1 MKVYSAITDLKFKFN
16 GYDFELKKGE
26 KLLFADDVFAL
37 LPKNLQALFKEEK
50 PGLPLFYQGENLSGK
65 TLLVVA
71 QAAIGDALCMSPAL
85 REIKRRYPDCQLFV
99 SISGRARPVL
109 EKLPYIDKLLPMPIP
124 YKFVSKANYMVK
136 VIEMVNTPQFDNL
149 NLVEYFLW
157 KCQVFTAEDE
167 TPDIVVDENIV
178 SELKPLFDQIK
189 EASSGKKVLLFHY
202 LASSVHRSLPPKLL
216 KDIEPFLE
224 KEYVPVLCSLPS
236 EDITLELALE
246 AYGITSVN
254 LSSLMKDIR
263 YLIAAV
269 YLSDAVITADTAT
282 LHIAA
287 GLKKPT
293 VLISGP
299 IDGELRARTYPT
311 VVSIPANYR
320 GQTCVAPC
328 MKHTSDGPCPEAR
341 VKHEFY
347 SPCIQSIPARVV
359 YYALKDAELLV
370 EKDYPKPEKC
380 PVCEYSGEFPL
391 FEVINQSRMFECPS
405 CGLHFAYPRKS
416 ADYEELYRGVH
427 KGLLE
432 ITFGAQ
438 DVYASTIKHVGDEK
452 NEVFRWSKLPRI
464 NIFLTILSRMPKGKL
479 LDVGCSTGF
488 FLLISKKF
496 GFDVYGMEASS
507 EAVEVAKRNFKLK
520 VAQALTFD
528 ELPED
533 FKGPYKVVSALEVL
547 EHVEEPME
555 FLRDIY
561 NILDEEEGYL
571 FTSFPC
577 FYKFEHLAK
586 GYGKFKWWFGDY
598 PPNHL
603 TRCKPWTLF
612 YALKRAG
619 FSQVFI
625 FTEPLIPGTVLEGV
639 TPPVVTINFEDGRA
653 INLNTTGII
662 LETLKPLYLNSR
674 YLGNFQCALAVK
686 GKSSIDWERVIH
698 RAIRFSAVEIIWGY
712 GDEPKNT

>member
-1 MKVYSAITDLKFKFN
+1 MKVYSAKTDLKFKFN

-50 PGLPLFYQGENLSGK
+50 PGLPPFYRGENLSGK

-71 QAAIGDALCMSPAL
+71 QAAIGDALCMTPAL
-85 REIKRRYPDCQLFV
+85 REIKRRYSDCQLFV

-157 KCQVFTAEDE
+157 KCQVFNAEDE
-167 TPDIVVDENIV
+167 TPDVVVDENIV
-178 SELKPLFDQIK
+178 SELKPVFDQIR
-189 EASSGKKVLLFHY
+189 EASRGKKVLLFHY

-216 KDIEPFLE
+216 KDIEPFIE
-224 KEYVPVLCSLPS
+224 KEYVPLLCSLPS

-311 VVSIPANYR
+311 VINIPANYR

-380 PVCEYSGEFPL
+380 PVCEYSGKFPL

-405 CGLHFAYPRKS
+405 CGLQFPYPIKAADYDKVYDEKTEYLGLLDLKS
-416 ADYEELYRGVH
+416 APYQAY
-427 KGLLE
+427 K
-432 ITFGAQ
+432 
-438 DVYASTIKHVGDEK
+438 DVSDEK
-452 NEVFRWSKLPRI
+452 SEVKKWLRLPR
-464 NIFLTILSRMPKGKL
+464 FTALQAILDKLPKGKL
-479 LDVGCSTGF
+479 FDVGCSTGF
-488 FLLISKKF
+488 FLLIAKKF
-496 GFDVYGMEASS
+496 GFDVYGMEANS

-533 FKGPYKVVSALEVL
+533 FRGSYKVVTAFEVL
-547 EHVEEPME
+547 EHVEEPMK
-555 FLRDIY
+555 FLQGIY
-561 NILDEEEGYL
+561 DLLEEEESYL
-571 FTSFPC
+571 LLSCPP
-577 FYKFEHLAK
+577 FYKFENLAK
-586 GYGKFKWWFGDY
+586 GYRKFKWWHNDF

-603 TRCKPWTLF
+603 TRWKPWTLF

-639 TPPVVTINFEDGRA
+639 TPPVVTINLEDGRA

-674 YLGNFQCALAVK
+674 YLGNFQYALAVK

-698 RAIRFSAVEIIWGY
+698 RAIRFSAAEIIWGY
-712 GDEPKNT
+712 GDEPKNA

>member
-1 MKVYSAITDLKFKFN
+1 MKVYSAKTDLKFKFN

-50 PGLPLFYQGENLSGK
+50 PGLPPFYRGENLSGK

-71 QAAIGDALCMSPAL
+71 QAAIGDALCMTPAL

-109 EKLPYIDKLLPMPIP
+109 EGLPYIDKLLPMPIP

-136 VIEMVNTPQFDNL
+136 VIEMVNAPQFDNL

-157 KCQVFTAEDE
+157 KCQVFNAKDE
-167 TPDIVVDENIV
+167 TPDVVVDQNIV
-178 SELKPLFDQIK
+178 SELKPLFDQIRK
-189 EASSGKKVLLFHY
+189 ASGGKKVLLFHY

-216 KDIEPFLE
+216 KESEPFIE

-263 YLIAAV
+263 YLISAV

-311 VVSIPANYR
+311 VISIPANYR

-347 SPCIQSIPARVV
+347 SPCIQNIPARVV

-405 CGLHFAYPRKS
+405 CGLQFPYPIK
-416 ADYEELYRGVH
+416 AAEYDKVYDEKTEYI
-427 KGLLE
+427 GLL
-432 ITFGAQ
+432 
-438 DVYASTIKHVGDEK
+438 YLKSTPYQSYKDISDEK
-452 NEVFRWSKLPRI
+452 TEVKKWLRVLRFTALQA
-464 NIFLTILSRMPKGKL
+464 ILERLPKGKL
-479 LDVGCSTGF
+479 FDVGCSTGF
-488 FLLISKKF
+488 FLLIAKKF

-555 FLRDIY
+555 FLQGIY
-561 NILDEEEGYL
+561 DLLEEEESYL
-571 FTSFPC
+571 LLSCPP
-577 FYKFEHLAK
+577 FYKFENLAK
-586 GYGKFKWWFGDY
+586 GYRKFKWWHNDF

-603 TRCKPWTLF
+603 TRWKPWTLF

-625 FTEPLIPGTVLEGV
+625 FTEPLITGTVLEGV
-639 TPPVVTINFEDGRA
+639 TPPVVTINLGDGRA
-653 INLNTTGII
+653 INLDSTGII

-674 YLGNFQCALAVK
+674 YLGNFQYALAVK

-712 GDEPKNT
+712 GDEPKNA

>member
-1 MKVYSAITDLKFKFN
+1 MKVYSAKTDLKFNFN

-26 KLLFADDVFAL
+26 KLLFAEDVFAL

-50 PGLPLFYQGENLSGK
+50 AGLPPFYRGENLSGK

-71 QAAIGDALCMSPAL
+71 QAAIGDALCMTPAL

-109 EKLPYIDKLLPMPIP
+109 ENLPYIDKLLPMPIP
-124 YKFVSKANYMVK
+124 YKFVSKPNYMVK

-157 KCQVFTAEDE
+157 KCQVFNAEDE
-167 TPDIVVDENIV
+167 TPDVVVDQNIV
-178 SELKPLFDQIK
+178 SELKPVFDQIR
-189 EASSGKKVLLFHY
+189 EASGGKKVLLFHY

-216 KDIEPFLE
+216 KEIEPFIE

-236 EDITLELALE
+236 EDVTLELALE

-341 VKHEFY
+341 AKHEFY

-405 CGLHFAYPRKS
+405 CGLQFPYPIKA
-416 ADYEELYRGVH
+416 ADYDKVYDEKTEYI
-427 KGLLE
+427 GLLDLKATAYQSFKE
-432 ITFGAQ
+432 
-438 DVYASTIKHVGDEK
+438 VSDEK
-452 NEVFRWSKLPRI
+452 TEVKKWLRVPR
-464 NIFLTILSRMPKGKL
+464 FTVLQTILDRLPKGKL
-479 LDVGCSTGF
+479 FDVGCSTGF
-488 FLLISKKF
+488 FLLIAKKF

-520 VAQALTFD
+520 VAKALTFD

-533 FKGPYKVVSALEVL
+533 FKGPYKVVSAFEVL
-547 EHVEEPME
+547 EHVEEPMK
-555 FLRDIY
+555 FLQGIY
-561 NILDEEEGYL
+561 KLLEDDEGYL
-571 FTSFPC
+571 LLSCPP
-577 FYKFEHLAK
+577 FYKFENLAK
-586 GYGKFKWWFGDY
+586 GYRKFKWWFWDY
-598 PPNHL
+598 PPHHL
-603 TRCKPWTLF
+603 TRWKPWTLF

-619 FSQVFI
+619 FSQVYI

-639 TPPVVTINFEDGRA
+639 TPPVVTINLDDGRA
-653 INLNTTGII
+653 INLDTTGII
-662 LETLKPLYLNSR
+662 LETLKPLYFNSR
-674 YLGNFQCALAVK
+674 YLGNFQYALAVK
-686 GKSSIDWERVIH
+686 GKSSIDWERVIQ

>member
-1 MKVYSAITDLKFKFN
+1 MKVYSAKTDLKFKFN

-50 PGLPLFYQGENLSGK
+50 AGLPPFYRGENLSGK

-71 QAAIGDALCMSPAL
+71 QAAIGDALCMTPAL

-109 EKLPYIDKLLPMPIP
+109 EGLPYIDKLLPMPIP

-149 NLVEYFLW
+149 NMVEYFLW
-157 KCQVFTAEDE
+157 KCQVFHAEDE
-167 TPDIVVDENIV
+167 TPDVVVDENIV
-178 SELKPLFDQIK
+178 SELKPVFDQIR
-189 EASSGKKVLLFHY
+189 EASDGKKVLLFHY

-216 KDIEPFLE
+216 KEIEPFIE

-246 AYGITSVN
+246 AYGISSVN

-269 YLSDAVITADTAT
+269 HLSDAVITADTAT

-311 VVSIPANYR
+311 VINIPANYR

-341 VKHEFY
+341 AKHEFY
-347 SPCIQSIPARVV
+347 SPCLQNIPARVV

-380 PVCEYSGEFPL
+380 PVCEFSGDFPL

-405 CGLHFAYPRKS
+405 CGLQFAYPIKM
-416 ADYEELYRGVH
+416 ANYEEFYRGEYQ
-427 KGLLE
+427 GLLQFTQ
-432 ITFGAQ
+432 IPYTS
-438 DVYASTIKHVGDEK
+438 YKHVEDENK
-452 NEVFRWSKLPRI
+452 ERIKWLKLPR
-464 NIFLTILSRMPKGKL
+464 FTVLQAILDRLPKGKL
-479 LDVGCSTGF
+479 FDVGCSTGF
-488 FLLISKKF
+488 FLLIAKKF
-496 GFDVYGMEASS
+496 RFDVYGMEASS
-507 EAVEVAKRNFKLK
+507 EAVEIAKRNFKLK

-533 FKGPYKVVSALEVL
+533 FKGPYKVVSAFEVL
-547 EHVEEPME
+547 EHVEEPMK
-555 FLRDIY
+555 FLQGIY
-561 NILDEEEGYL
+561 ELLEEEEGYL
-571 FTSFPC
+571 LLSCPP
-577 FYKFEHLAK
+577 FYKFENLAK
-586 GYGKFKWWFGDY
+586 GYRKFKWWYNDF
-598 PPNHL
+598 PPHHP
-603 TRCKPWTLF
+603 TRWKPWTLF

-639 TPPVVTINFEDGRA
+639 TPPVVTINLGDGRA
-653 INLNTTGII
+653 INLDTTGII

-674 YLGNFQCALAVK
+674 YLGNFQYALAVK
-686 GKSSIDWERVIH
+686 GKSSIDWERVIQ

>member
-1 MKVYSAITDLKFKFN
+1 MKVYSAKTDLKFKFN

-37 LPKNLQALFKEEK
+37 LPKNLQTLFKEEK
-50 PGLPLFYQGENLSGK
+50 PGLPPFYRGENLSGK

-71 QAAIGDALCMSPAL
+71 QAAIGDALCMTPAL

-157 KCQVFTAEDE
+157 KCQVFNAEDE
-167 TPDIVVDENIV
+167 TPDVVVDENIV
-178 SELKPLFDQIK
+178 SELKPLFDQIR
-189 EASSGKKVLLFHY
+189 EASGGKKVLLFHY

-216 KDIEPFLE
+216 KEIEPFIE

-293 VLISGP
+293 VHIVGHLP
-299 IDGELRARTYPT
+299 AEATARTYPT
-311 VVSIPANYR
+311 VISIFANYK

-341 VKHEFY
+341 IKNEFY
-347 SPCIQSIPARVV
+347 SPCLQSIPARVV

-370 EKDYPKPEKC
+370 EKDYPKPDKC

-405 CGLHFAYPRKS
+405 CGLQFAYPIKM
-416 ADYEELYRGVH
+416 ANYEEFYRGEYH
-427 KGLLE
+427 GLLQFTQ
-432 ITFGAQ
+432 IPYTS
-438 DVYASTIKHVGDEK
+438 YKHVEDENK
-452 NEVFRWSKLPRI
+452 ERIKWLKLPR
-464 NIFLTILSRMPKGKL
+464 FTVLQAILERLPKGKL
-479 LDVGCSTGF
+479 FDVGCSTGF
-488 FLLISKKF
+488 FLLIAKKF

-507 EAVEVAKRNFKLK
+507 EAVEVAKRNFKIK

-533 FKGPYKVVSALEVL
+533 FKGPYKVVSAFEVL
-547 EHVEEPME
+547 EHVEEPMK
-555 FLRDIY
+555 FLQGIY
-561 NILDEEEGYL
+561 ELLEEEEGYL
-571 FTSFPC
+571 LLSCPP
-577 FYKFEHLAK
+577 FYKFENLAK
-586 GYGKFKWWFGDY
+586 GYRKFKWWYGDY

-603 TRCKPWTLF
+603 TRWKPWTLF
-612 YALKRAG
+612 YALKKAG

-639 TPPVVTINFEDGRA
+639 TPPVVTINLGDGRA
-653 INLNTTGII
+653 INLDTTGII

-686 GKSSIDWERVIH
+686 GKSRIDWERVIH